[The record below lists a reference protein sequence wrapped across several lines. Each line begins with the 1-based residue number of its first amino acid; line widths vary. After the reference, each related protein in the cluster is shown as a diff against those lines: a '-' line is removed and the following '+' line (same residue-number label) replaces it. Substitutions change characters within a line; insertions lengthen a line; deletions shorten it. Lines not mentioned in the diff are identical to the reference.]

1 MFLLFLLGTSVGF
14 MLFSMLAAFLIRK
27 AVLFYERQSEQ
38 FLTAMGIDN
47 E

>member
-14 MLFSMLAAFLIRK
+14 MLFSMLAAFLIRQV
-27 AVLFYERQSEQ
+27 VLYCEQ
-38 FLTAMGIDN
+38 QAQQILTALDNDN